1 MGLPESTTILETLG
15 EGSFGTVYVA
25 RVEEGALARTLVL
38 KVLKASWADNPEILT
53 RARDEAVLLARLNHD
68 NIVRVEQLTEIE
80 GRPAVVMEH
89 VQGLTLDQIV
99 RAHGPFPVGVAVA
112 IVQKIASALDA
123 AYNRAPPGEDEPL
136 RVVHRDIKPS
146 NIIVSVAGAV
156 KVLDFGTARADY
168 GAREAR
174 TSSLTMGSP
183 LYMSPEAYDGLES
196 NPAVDIYALGATLY
210 ELVAGVAMGKLS
222 VDPDRHAERKKERIG
237 ELRSPTVTDAATIKA
252 VRKLVEKCVR
262 YKPDRRPTA
271 ADMKRLCGEFLM
283 RMPRGTMNLD
293 QFAESVVE
301 PAYRKRERLPHVP
314 IEPTMS
320 DSALRGRTHVAPPPP
335 PPPPARKRS
344 MVVPI
349 VLGVAV
355 ALAAVFGLSAAFLVN
370 TTPAPEPAITQPTDE
385 GPSRREQELEQ
396 RRRNQE
402 RAAKARPEEAET
414 PREEPRAPVVTETRT
429 EPATETRTEPET
441 PAVEEVPPVEEPVE
455 IPSGLPVTVRLVSL
469 PAGAQIDIQGQ
480 SITTPG
486 SGQFSSGVSTVG
498 VTFPTGE
505 NGPCSVQL
513 SAGAQLAFRI
523 TDGLVSCP

>member
-38 KVLKASWADNPEILT
+38 KVLKATWADHPEILT

-89 VQGLTLDQIV
+89 IQGLTLDQV
-99 RAHGPFPVGVAVA
+99 LRVHGPLPVGVAVG
-112 IVQKIASALDA
+112 IIQKIASALDA
-123 AYNRAPPGEDEPL
+123 AYNRAPPGEDQPL

-146 NIIVSVAGAV
+146 NVIISVAGAV
-156 KVLDFGTARADY
+156 KVLDFGTARADH

-222 VDPDRHAERKKERIG
+222 VDPDRHAERKAARIA
-237 ELRSPTVTDAATIKA
+237 ELRNPTVTDAATMNA

-271 ADMKRLCGEFLM
+271 ADVKRLCGEFLK
-283 RMPRGTMNLD
+283 RLPRTEATLD
-293 QFAESVVE
+293 QFAEAVVE
-301 PAYRKRERLPHVP
+301 PAYRNRQKLPPVP

-320 DSALRGRTHVAPPPP
+320 DSALRPSAEPPPP
-335 PPPPARKRS
+335 PPPPAPRRS
-344 MVVPI
+344 WVLPVAIVAALLIGGGVV
-349 VLGVAV
+349 A
-355 ALAAVFGLSAAFLVN
+355 ALALVPSGTPDTPVVEP
-370 TTPAPEPAITQPTDE
+370 TTND
-385 GPSRREQELEQ
+385 GPSRREQELEK
-396 RRRNQE
+396 RRRNAE
-402 RAAKARPEEAET
+402 RAASAKEDEPDDEPVRTPVAPTRVDDPVAEPEPAKAEAPVET
-414 PREEPRAPVVTETRT
+414 PDVLPKGP
-429 EPATETRTEPET
+429 PAGTST
-441 PAVEEVPPVEEPVE
+441 PA
-455 IPSGLPVTVRLVSL
+455 GLEVTVRLVSL
-469 PAGAQIDIQGQ
+469 PAGATVHLQGQ
-480 SITTPG
+480 SVTTPG
-486 SGQFSSGVSTVG
+486 SAQFSSGPSTAT
-498 VTFPTGE
+498 VTFPSGASAD
-505 NGPCSVQL
+505 CAVDL
-513 SAGAQLAFRI
+513 SAGAQLAFRES
-523 TDGLVSCP
+523 GGSVSCP